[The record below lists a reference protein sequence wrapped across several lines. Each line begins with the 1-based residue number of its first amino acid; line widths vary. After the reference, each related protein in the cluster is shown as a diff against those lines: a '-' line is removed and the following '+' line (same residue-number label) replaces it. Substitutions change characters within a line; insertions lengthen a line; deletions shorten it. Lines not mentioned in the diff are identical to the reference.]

1 MLMTKKKDYFQTFCE
16 VSKAFGTTL
25 SKQELLSLICRNA
38 VETMNGKAACLFLAE
53 EKREVFVPVAQH
65 GLSQTYLHAHPMNA
79 KRVVAEVL
87 QGKHLSIEDATTD
100 PRLENHHLKKAEGI
114 ASILVVPVF
123 VRNQPIGVLSL
134 YTSERRVFSEDEIH
148 FLAALAEQG
157 GMAIQNARLLE
168 RIRQT
173 SLLFCEFT
181 ANLNSSLDIKKIL
194 HIMTAD
200 IAEAFGMKGIAVRLL
215 NQETGGL
222 ELVASYGL
230 SEEFLNN
237 GPVINETKLSKALAG
252 QTVVSSIEDQGVY
265 KAAMEREGIASILC
279 VPMRVA
285 EEVIGIMKL
294 CGEANNDFSED
305 TIQLATALG
314 HQGGLAIRN
323 ASLYLMLQH
332 DKMALEQEIWGH
344 KSWF

>member
-1 MLMTKKKDYFQTFCE
+1 MTTKKDYFQTFCE

-25 SKQELLSLICRNA
+25 SKHELLSLICKSA
-38 VETMNGKAACLFLAE
+38 VETMGGKAACLFLADE
-53 EKREVFVPVAQH
+53 RREVFVPVAQY

-79 KRVVAEVL
+79 KSVVAEVL

-100 PRLENHHLKKAEGI
+100 PRLENHDVKKAEGI

-134 YTSERRVFSEDEIH
+134 YTSEQRVFSEDEIH

-157 GMAIQNARLLE
+157 GMAIQNTKLLE
-168 RIRQT
+168 RIKQT
-173 SLLFCEFT
+173 SLLFCEFA

-200 IAEAFGMKGIAVRLL
+200 IADAFGMKGVAVRLL
-215 NQETGGL
+215 NQETGSL
-222 ELVASYGL
+222 DLVASYGL
-230 SEEFLNN
+230 SEEFLNK
-237 GPVINETKLSKALAG
+237 GPVINETALRRVLG
-252 QTVVSSIEDQGVY
+252 SETVIASLKDQGVY
-265 KAAMEREGIASILC
+265 KAAMEREGIQSILC

-285 EEVIGIMKL
+285 EEVIGVMKL
-294 CGEANNDFSED
+294 CSETSNGFSQD

-323 ASLYLMLQH
+323 ASLYFMLQR

>member
-1 MLMTKKKDYFQTFCE
+1 MTRKKDYFQTFCE

-25 SKQELLSLICRNA
+25 SKQELLSLICKSA
-38 VETMNGKAACLFLAE
+38 VETMDGKAACLFLADD
-53 EKREVFVPVAQH
+53 KREVFVPVAQH

-79 KRVVAEVL
+79 RSVVAEVL

-100 PRLENHHLKKAEGI
+100 PRLENHDIKKAEGI

-123 VRNQPIGVLSL
+123 VRNRPIGVLSL
-134 YTSERRVFSEDEIH
+134 YTSEQRVFSEDEVH

-157 GMAIQNARLLE
+157 GMAIQNTKLLE

-173 SLLFCEFT
+173 SLLFSEFA

-200 IAEAFGMKGIAVRLL
+200 IADAFGMKGVAVRLL
-215 NQETGGL
+215 NQETGTL

-230 SEEFLNN
+230 SEEFLNK
-237 GPVINETKLSKALAG
+237 GPVINETLRRVLGGETVISAL
-252 QTVVSSIEDQGVY
+252 EDRRVY
-265 KAAMEREGIASILC
+265 RAAMEQEGILSILC

-285 EEVIGIMKL
+285 DEVIGVMQL
-294 CGEANNDFSED
+294 CSETINGFSED
-305 TIQLATALG
+305 MVQLATALG

-323 ASLYLMLQH
+323 ASLYFMLQR